1 MTTTTAI
8 AATPLSRYLDEGY
21 HRIAGWLHRPAV
33 DVTLALGDLQRAA
46 GRLGPVCEIGV
57 WQGRYL
63 TLLSLVAAPEAPV
76 IGVDPFIH
84 VADRDRQIASMRENI
99 ATYAASPARV
109 RVIER
114 SSTAVTAGE
123 LLAAAGGPFQFISV
137 DGDHTMRGCLHDL
150 HLAQQVVAPG
160 GIVAVDD
167 ICNMSCP
174 GVVEATVRYGV
185 TPGATLKPFAIVGNK
200 LFMTDQPHCA
210 EYRDALLGLAQ
221 AGALGEAG
229 RSIADFSARMATLG
243 VPVEMLDEPVLVA
256 A

>member
-1 MTTTTAI
+1 MTT
-8 AATPLSRYLDEGY
+8 AASTTPLSRYLDEGY

-33 DVTLALGDLQRAA
+33 DVTLALGELQRAA

-63 TLLSLVAAPEAPV
+63 TLLSFIGAPDAPIV
-76 IGVDPFIH
+76 GIDPFIH
-84 VADRDRQIASMRENI
+84 VADRDRQIASMLHNL
-99 ATYAASPARV
+99 ASYAASPERAR
-109 RVIER
+109 ILER
-114 SSTAVTAGE
+114 SSTAVTAEE
-123 LLAAAGGPFQFISV
+123 LLAIGGPFQFISV

-200 LFMTDQPHCA
+200 LFMTDQAHCA
-210 EYRDALLGLAQ
+210 EYRSALLARAR
-221 AGALGEAG
+221 AGALGEAS
-229 RSIADFSARMATLG
+229 RSIADFSARMESLG

>member
-1 MTTTTAI
+1 MTTTTAT
-8 AATPLSRYLDEGY
+8 AATPLDRYLDEGY

-33 DVTLALGDLQRAA
+33 DVTLALGELQRAA

-63 TLLSLVAAPEAPV
+63 ALLSFVGAPEAPIV
-76 IGVDPFIH
+76 GVDPFIH
-84 VADRDRQIASMRENI
+84 VSDRDRQIASMRTNL
-99 ATYAASPARV
+99 ATYAAGPERLHM
-109 RVIER
+109 IER
-114 SSTAVTAGE
+114 SSTTVPAVE

-150 HLAQQVVAPG
+150 HLAQQVLAPG

-185 TPGATLKPFAIVGNK
+185 TPGATLRPFAIVGNK
-200 LFMTDQPHCA
+200 LFMTDQAHCA
-210 EYRDALLGLAQ
+210 EYRTALLDQAR
-221 AGALGEAG
+221 AGALGDTG
-229 RSIADFSARMATLG
+229 RSIADFAARMEALG